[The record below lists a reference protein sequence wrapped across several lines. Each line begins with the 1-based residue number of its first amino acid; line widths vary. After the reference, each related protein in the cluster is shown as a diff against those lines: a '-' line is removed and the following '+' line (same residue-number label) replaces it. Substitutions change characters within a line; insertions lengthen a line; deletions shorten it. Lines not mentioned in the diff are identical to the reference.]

1 MDSNID
7 KINSLIKRIEL
18 IEYELN
24 DISYSNYN
32 KIEDIK
38 NILTDIK
45 NDIFFNKENNECI
58 CEHEFEKDLID
69 IDPDTSR
76 EIEYCTK
83 CNFTKRY

>member
-32 KIEDIK
+32 KIEEIK

-45 NDIFFNKENNECI
+45 KDIFFNKENNECI

-83 CNFTKRY
+83 CSFTKHY